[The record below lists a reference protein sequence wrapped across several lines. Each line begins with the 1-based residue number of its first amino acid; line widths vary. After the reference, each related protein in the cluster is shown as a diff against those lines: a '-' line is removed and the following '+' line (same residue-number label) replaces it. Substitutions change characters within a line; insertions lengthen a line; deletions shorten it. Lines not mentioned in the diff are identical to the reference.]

1 MLSRKPIEP
10 GQIFYIIKQGFDF
23 IQSVSQPASQPAS
36 QSVSQLVR
44 NFSRLESKLTKEFD
58 C

>member
-23 IQSVSQPASQPAS
+23 IQSVSQPVS
-36 QSVSQLVR
+36 QSVSQK
-44 NFSRLESKLTKEFD
+44 FLEIRVKTYEEI
-58 C
+58 

>member
-23 IQSVSQPASQPAS
+23 IQSVSQPASQPVS
-36 QSVSQLVR
+36 QSVSQK
-44 NFSRLESKLTKEFD
+44 FLEIRVKTYEGI
-58 C
+58 